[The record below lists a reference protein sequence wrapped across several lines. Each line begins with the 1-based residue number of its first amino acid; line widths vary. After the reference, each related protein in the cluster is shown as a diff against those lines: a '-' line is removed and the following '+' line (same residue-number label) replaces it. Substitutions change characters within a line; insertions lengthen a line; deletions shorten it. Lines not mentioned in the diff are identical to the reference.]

1 MNEDP
6 TRHQG
11 ERIASLE
18 ARTTA
23 DGQSIRDLWEAHKAE
38 RIKREECDDALEGRL
53 NKAEVFMGPIALVLA
68 MGSVLA
74 TIILGAVVS
83 YVQNLMGKH

>member
-1 MNEDP
+1 M
-6 TRHQG
+6 
-11 ERIASLE
+11 
-18 ARTTA
+18 
-23 DGQSIRDLWEAHKAE
+23 
-38 RIKREECDDALEGRL
+38 GR
-53 NKAEVFMGPIALVLA
+53 IALVLA